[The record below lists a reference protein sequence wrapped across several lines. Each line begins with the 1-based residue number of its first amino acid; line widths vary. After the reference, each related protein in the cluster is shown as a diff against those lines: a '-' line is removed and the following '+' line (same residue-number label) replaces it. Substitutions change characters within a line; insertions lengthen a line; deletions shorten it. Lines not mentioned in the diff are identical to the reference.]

1 MRLGRGG
8 FSRVAAVMVR
18 TLGLALCAWVG
29 LAVDAEVAGAAT
41 TYTNPVS
48 RDFADTFA
56 DPSVIRAKDGYWY
69 AFATADP
76 LREGETARHMFPIAR
91 SADLVHW
98 THVGDVF
105 GPDNRPLWAD
115 PDALFWAPDIRYHN
129 GVYYLYYA
137 VTQTTVTPEPNDSAI
152 GVATAPTPAGP
163 WTDSGTPVVV
173 PRRASG
179 APGDFQSTI
188 DPAAFTDVDGTRY
201 LYYGSFH
208 GGIMVTRLSPDGTK
222 ALGEP
227 TKVTIDN
234 RYEAAYPI
242 RHGDAYYL
250 FASSSGC
257 CAGPTTGY
265 SVFVGRALSPRGPF
279 VDRHGV
285 SMLASR
291 TGGTPVLAPNG
302 NRWVGTGHNAITT
315 DLSGQTWFLYHG
327 IDRKDPYLNEP
338 FGINERPLLLDRL
351 DWVDGWPVVRGGKGA
366 SEKPQPAPVTRW
378 AVSDDFNEGH
388 RMGKIWLQAGRGEWT
403 RALADDSGGYVE
415 HEPRGSKPSYLIN
428 AVSGLA
434 DLRVEADLRVAPS
447 AFGKGAIGL
456 VTGYRGSGSHTES
469 WLDAEAHAL
478 VTKVVVTGER
488 SSLVRTALPRTFTFS
503 AWHHLAVELRGATM
517 SVEVTDALLGDPM
530 ATQQLTLPVLAP
542 VGAIGLVARGGVAG
556 ADNVGAARL
565 YAPDEE
571 SAPDPEAGVLDQRFS
586 DEFDD
591 GQLDPAWSWIR
602 SPDGEE
608 TGGVYRWPTQDA
620 DLHLGSNSASVLVR
634 DAPSGA
640 YTVETKLMI
649 DLGTDT
655 VRYGP
660 QAGLIVY
667 VNDDHFLRLTHTAI
681 GRTRWAEYGK
691 EMPFSEGL
699 ATGTMAIG
707 PPADTT
713 WLRLAHRLDPITGEH
728 EFRAGVSLDG
738 RTWNWGG
745 VWTMPSGT
753 RPRIGLISM
762 SGSGVTAEFDYVR
775 VSVPEESL
783 ERNRWNR
790 YR

>member
-1 MRLGRGG
+1 
-8 FSRVAAVMVR
+8 MVR
-18 TLGLALCAWVG
+18 MLGLALCAWVG
-29 LAVDAEVAGAAT
+29 LVVGAGAANAAT

-48 RDFADTFA
+48 QDFADTFA

-76 LREGETARHMFPIAR
+76 LREGESDRHLLPIAR

-105 GPDNRPLWAD
+105 MPGNRPLWAD
-115 PDALFWAPDIRYHN
+115 PNALFWAPDIRYHN
-129 GVYYLYYA
+129 GAYYLYYA

-163 WTDSGTPVVV
+163 WKDSGAPVVA

-179 APGDFQSTI
+179 VPGDFQATI

-208 GGIMVTRLSPDGTK
+208 GGIMVTELSPDGLK
-222 ALGEP
+222 AIGEP

-279 VDRHGV
+279 VDRHGQ

-291 TGGTPVLAPNG
+291 TGGTLVLAPNG
-302 NRWVGTGHNAITT
+302 NRWVGTGHNAVTT

-351 DWVDGWPVVRGGKGA
+351 DWVDGWPTLRGGRGA
-366 SEKPQPAPVTRW
+366 SEKPQPAPVTRE
-378 AVSDDFNEGH
+378 AVSDDFNDDDSV
-388 RMGKIWLQAGRGEWT
+388 GKTRLPTGKEEWT
-403 RALADDSGGYVE
+403 
-415 HEPRGSKPSYLIN
+415 P
-428 AVSGLA
+428 
-434 DLRVEADLRVAPS
+434 
-447 AFGKGAIGL
+447 
-456 VTGYRGSGSHTES
+456 
-469 WLDAEAHAL
+469 
-478 VTKVVVTGER
+478 
-488 SSLVRTALPRTFTFS
+488 SSLLVGFTGTA
-503 AWHHLAVELRGATM
+503 AH
-517 SVEVTDALLGDPM
+517 
-530 ATQQLTLPVLAP
+530 
-542 VGAIGLVARGGVAG
+542 GGVAG
-556 ADNVGAARL
+556 ADTLGAARL
-565 YAPDEE
+565 YPPRQG

-586 DEFDD
+586 DEFED
-591 GQLDPAWSWIR
+591 GLLDLAWSWIR
-602 SPDGEE
+602 SPDGQE

-620 DLHLGSNSASVLVR
+620 DLHLGRNSASVLLR
-634 DAPSGA
+634 DAPTGA
-640 YTVETKLMI
+640 YMVETKLMI
-649 DLGTDT
+649 DLGVDT
-655 VRYGP
+655 VRSG

-667 VNDDHFLRLTHTAI
+667 GSDDHYLRFTHTAI
-681 GRTRWAEYGK
+681 GNTRWAEYGK
-691 EMPFSEGL
+691 EMPFSDGL
-699 ATGTMAIG
+699 VTGSMAIG
-707 PPADTT
+707 RPAHTT
-713 WLRLAHRLDPITGEH
+713 WLRLAHRLDPVSDEH

-738 RTWNWGG
+738 RTWDWGG
-745 VWTMPSGT
+745 VWTIPSGAH
-753 RPRIGLISM
+753 PRIGLISM
-762 SGSGVTAEFDYVR
+762 SGSGATARFDYVR
-775 VSVPEESL
+775 VFVPEESL
-783 ERNRWNR
+783 EERAESVDSS
-790 YR
+790 